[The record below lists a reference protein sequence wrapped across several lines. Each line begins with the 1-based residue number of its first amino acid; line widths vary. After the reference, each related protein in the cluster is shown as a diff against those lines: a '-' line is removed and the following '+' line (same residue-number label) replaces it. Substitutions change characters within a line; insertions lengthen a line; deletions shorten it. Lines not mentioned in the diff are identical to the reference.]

1 MLNMSKEFY
10 NYLAQR
16 AIDFFQATLV
26 PAGEKYILNF
36 NDEHEVCNFY
46 EALIY
51 LLQKNIEIQRE
62 YSVIDDTEYRT
73 IGFTTKSSVCVFVVP
88 EFQITQAYM
97 TRLTPLS
104 KKLS

>member
-51 LLQKNIEIQRE
+51 LLQKNI
-62 YSVIDDTEYRT
+62 
-73 IGFTTKSSVCVFVVP
+73 
-88 EFQITQAYM
+88 
-97 TRLTPLS
+97 
-104 KKLS
+104 